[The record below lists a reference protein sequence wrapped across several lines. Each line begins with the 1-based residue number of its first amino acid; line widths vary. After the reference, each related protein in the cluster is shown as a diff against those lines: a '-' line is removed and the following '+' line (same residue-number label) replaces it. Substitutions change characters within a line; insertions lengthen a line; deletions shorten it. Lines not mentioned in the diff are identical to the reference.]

1 MGQRDVILR
10 LSAVALVVL
19 MILLGGHKFVPF
31 LAPLVLAHCD
41 TMSGPGIKDAQQ
53 ALETKNVDQVLK
65 WVEQKDEPGIRQA
78 FERTLVVRKLSEQ
91 ARELADMY
99 FFETLVR
106 IHRAGEGAPYTGI
119 KPAGS
124 EVEPGIE
131 AADKAV
137 ESGSVDELMA
147 DVSAQIAG
155 GIRERFRAV
164 MEKRGHSSDS
174 VEAGREYVKAYI
186 TFIHYVENLHL
197 AIVGQGAH
205 GEEPTPAASHK
216 HWSFG

>member
-1 MGQRDVILR
+1 MERKDVVLR
-10 LSAVALVVL
+10 LSAIVLIVL
-19 MILLGGHKFVPF
+19 MLLLGGHKFMPF

-41 TMSGPGIKDAQQ
+41 TMSGPVIKDAKK
-53 ALETKNVDQVLK
+53 ALETKNVDLVLK
-65 WVEQKDEPGIRQA
+65 WVEQKDESEIKQA
-78 FERTLVVRKLSEQ
+78 FEKTLAVRKLSEQ

-106 IHRAGEGAPYTGI
+106 THRAGEGAPYTGI

-137 ESGSVDELMA
+137 EGGSMDNLIV
-147 DVSAQIAG
+147 DVSEQVREG
-155 GIRERFRAV
+155 VEERFRAV
-164 MEKRGHSSDS
+164 IEKKEHSDDS

-186 TFIHYVENLHL
+186 TFIHYMENLHL
-197 AIVGQGAH
+197 AMIGQVAH
-205 GEEPTPAASHK
+205 GEEPETADVPK
-216 HWSFG
+216 